1 MTILQKMNQILSGNS
16 DPCSLNLKHFGTGIL
31 QSKKNPNPI
40 QPLEVPFP
48 RLWKKVLLG
57 MIVLAIIM
65 LASVASL
72 GPYPFPWLTMV
83 MAALIPVMFV
93 LFVYE
98 FNNVQPVKVW
108 DLLIVFFIGSASSFY
123 VVGDLAIW
131 TGIEIVDLIFNACVE
146 ELAKLA
152 PIYLAIRF
160 LKIKRASAALLIG
173 LTLGAGFDIAES
185 MGYST
190 FYGLEAFFENGEI
203 DFSTMVVRL
212 QSTNMSHTLWGGMEG
227 AALIFA
233 VRGDQK
239 KPRIGT
245 LMIWVGFAM
254 ITHILWN
261 MFGGMIVGTFIQ
273 LLSIPVFWYLLDACY
288 RDQLEAKRMALL
300 TEEIEAQSIVLD
312 QSMETLDEEQGK
324 IEETV
329 EEAIVSESTE

>member
-1 MTILQKMNQILSGNS
+1 MTIPQKINQLLTGNS
-16 DPCSLNLKHFGTGIL
+16 DPCSLNLKRFFNGIF

-48 RLWKKVLLG
+48 TIWKKVMLG
-57 MIVLAIIM
+57 MLVLATIL
-65 LASVASL
+65 LAGVTSL

-83 MAALIPVMFV
+83 MAALVPVTLV

-98 FNNVQPVKVW
+98 FNNAQPVPIR
-108 DLLIVFFIGSASSFY
+108 DLLIVFFIGSAASFY
-123 VVGDLAIW
+123 VVGDLGIW

-160 LKIKRASAALLIG
+160 LKIKRASAALLVG
-173 LTLGAGFDIAES
+173 LTVGAGFDIAES

-212 QSTNMSHTLWGGMEG
+212 QSAFMSHTLWGGMEG

-233 VRGDQK
+233 VRGEPK

-245 LMIWVGFAM
+245 LMIWIGFAM

-261 MFGGMIVGTFIQ
+261 MFGGMIVGTVIQ
-273 LLSIPVFWYLLDACY
+273 LLFIPVFLYLLDACY
-288 RDQLEAKRMALL
+288 RDQLEAGRMALL
-300 TEEIEAQSIVLD
+300 EAAIETPGVALEDSK
-312 QSMETLDEEQGK
+312 ETLEEEPRK
-324 IEETV
+324 NEETV
-329 EEAIVSESTE
+329 EETIASESVE